1 MTGTTDDIVITMAD
15 IKQASINR
23 ADMTKATYVKV
34 TMGLEL
40 YLMDVMLRMAD
51 SKNKTDLFAVLH
63 TFFEIG
69 IQAGIDA
76 ERKRIHDAVAAADE
90 VDAAAF
96 DDMVD

>member
-1 MTGTTDDIVITMAD
+1 MTITMGD
-15 IKQASINR
+15 IKQASMNR
-23 ADMTKATYVKV
+23 ANMTQSATYVKV

-40 YLMDVMLRMAD
+40 YLMDVMFRMAE

-76 ERKRIHDAVAAADE
+76 ERKRVHAAVAAAPDAV
-90 VDAAAF
+90 VD
-96 DDMVD
+96 

>member
-1 MTGTTDDIVITMAD
+1 MTGTTDDIEITMGD
-15 IKQASINR
+15 IKTASMNR
-23 ADMTKATYVKV
+23 ADLTKACYVKV

-40 YLMDVMLRMAD
+40 YLMDVMFRMAE

-76 ERKRIHDAVAAADE
+76 ERKRHAAETLALMKAVAEAPVVE
-90 VDAAAF
+90 
-96 DDMVD
+96 

>member
-1 MTGTTDDIVITMAD
+1 MTITMGD
-15 IKQASINR
+15 IKTASINR
-23 ADMTKATYVKV
+23 RNMTKSCYVEV

-76 ERKRIHDAVAAADE
+76 ERKRHAAETLAMMQAVAEAPV
-90 VDAAAF
+90 VD
-96 DDMVD
+96 

>member
-1 MTGTTDDIVITMAD
+1 MTGTTDDMTITMGD

-40 YLMDVMLRMAD
+40 YLLDVMAKMVDART
-51 SKNKTDLFAVLH
+51 KTDVLATMH

-76 ERKRIHDAVAAADE
+76 ERKRHAAETLAMMQAIADAPVVE
-90 VDAAAF
+90 
-96 DDMVD
+96 

>member
-1 MTGTTDDIVITMAD
+1 MTITMGD
-15 IKQASINR
+15 IKQASMNR
-23 ADMTKATYVKV
+23 ANMTKSCYVEV

-40 YLMDVMLRMAD
+40 YLMDVMFRMAE

-76 ERKRIHDAVAAADE
+76 ERKRLHAAVAAAP
-90 VDAAAF
+90 DA
-96 DDMVD
+96 VVE